1 MTFFNS
7 FFSPQKEQSEQFV
20 VLGVM
25 EYKEAVINKEVQLV
39 DVRTPREYRSGHL
52 GNAINIDYYKSK
64 QFMEAFAAFNKEKP
78 VYLYCR
84 SGARS
89 AKAARKLI
97 AMGFKKIYDLEGG
110 INNWR

>member
-7 FFSPQKEQSEQFV
+7 FFSPQKQQVEEFV
-20 VLGVM
+20 VLDVT
-25 EYKEAVINKEVQLV
+25 EYKEAVINKDVQLV

-52 GNAINIDYYKSK
+52 GNARNIDYHKSK
-64 QFMEAFAAFNKEKP
+64 QFVEGFEVLDKEKP
-78 VYLYCR
+78 VYIYCR

-97 AMGFKKIYDLEGG
+97 DMGFKKIYDLKGG
-110 INNWR
+110 ILNWR